1 MLRTLTA
8 ACALLALATPAL
20 SQDGAVLRDAVAAY
34 DQSTNAERLAVLTGQ
49 LEAAGLDY
57 EIQTF
62 EGGARGQPMTGS
74 NVVVTL
80 GEGERD
86 LLLTAH
92 YDAVVLQSGELADG
106 LVDNAAS
113 TVALIEAAK
122 VLRDRDLNH
131 RVQIIFLDQEE
142 LGLIGARK
150 WIEAHG
156 LADVAAVVNSDVA
169 GYGDTLMYGQNNG
182 PQSAFMTRAVQ
193 ELCAERAMQCVGY
206 PVYPPSDDR
215 AFSGAGR
222 PAGAPASAVVP
233 TVSLGFQDEVGAH
246 QMWLAFNGGE
256 TNGLAEGFVPRVFQ
270 LIHSADDTME
280 QIDPTTVKTAGEVYA
295 ALVERLDR
303 KLAE

>member
-8 ACALLALATPAL
+8 ACALLALATPAMA
-20 SQDGAVLRDAVAAY
+20 QDEAALLDAVAAY
-34 DQSTNAERLAVLTGQ
+34 EQPTNAGRLAVLTGQ
-49 LEAAGLDY
+49 LDAAGLDY

-142 LGLIGARK
+142 LGLIGASR
-150 WIEAHG
+150 WIEANGTDH
-156 LADVAAVVNSDVA
+156 VAAVVNSDVA
-169 GYGDTLMYGQNNG
+169 AFGDALMYGENNG
-182 PQSAFMTRAVQ
+182 ERSAFVLTALREECADRA
-193 ELCAERAMQCVGY
+193 LTCVGF

-215 AFSGAGR
+215 AFIAAEV
-222 PAGAPASAVVP
+222 PVV
-233 TVSLGFQDEVGAH
+233 SIGFQNRIGAH

-256 TNGLAEGFVPRVFQ
+256 NPGLAQGFVPEVFQ
-270 LIHSADDTME
+270 LIHSEGDVIEAV
-280 QIDPTTVKTAGEVYA
+280 DPATVALAAEVYA
-295 ALVERLDR
+295 DLITRLV
-303 KLAE
+303 AAAQ

>member
-8 ACALLALATPAL
+8 ACALLALATPAMA
-20 SQDGAVLRDAVAAY
+20 QDVAALLDAVAAY
-34 DQSTNAERLAVLTGQ
+34 EQPTNAERLAVLTGQ
-49 LEAAGLDY
+49 LDAAGLDY

-142 LGLIGARK
+142 LGLIGASR
-150 WIEAHG
+150 WIEANGTDH
-156 LADVAAVVNSDVA
+156 VAAVVNSDVA
-169 GYGDTLMYGQNNG
+169 AFGDALMYGENNG
-182 PQSAFMTRAVQ
+182 ERSAFVLTALREECADRA
-193 ELCAERAMQCVGY
+193 LTCVGF

-215 AFSGAGR
+215 AFIAAEV
-222 PAGAPASAVVP
+222 PVV
-233 TVSLGFQDEVGAH
+233 SIGFQNRVGAH

-256 TNGLAEGFVPRVFQ
+256 NPGLAQGFVPEVFQ
-270 LIHSADDTME
+270 LIHSEGDVIEAV
-280 QIDPTTVKTAGEVYA
+280 DPATVALAAEVYA
-295 ALVERLDR
+295 DLITRLD
-303 KLAE
+303 AAQ

>member
-20 SQDGAVLRDAVAAY
+20 AQDEAALLDTVAAY
-34 DQSTNAERLAVLTGQ
+34 EQPTNAERLAVLTGQ
-49 LEAAGLDY
+49 LDAAGLDY

-113 TVALIEAAK
+113 TVALIQAAK

-131 RVQIIFLDQEE
+131 RVQIIFFDQEE
-142 LGLIGARK
+142 LGLIGASR
-150 WIEAHG
+150 WIEANG
-156 LADVAAVVNSDVA
+156 TDRVAAVVNSDVA
-169 GYGDTLMYGQNNG
+169 AFGDALMYGENNG
-182 PQSAFMTRAVQ
+182 ERSAFVLSALREECADRA
-193 ELCAERAMQCVGY
+193 LTCVGF

-215 AFSGAGR
+215 AFIAAEV
-222 PAGAPASAVVP
+222 PVV
-233 TVSLGFQDEVGAH
+233 SIGFQNRVGAH

-256 TNGLAEGFVPRVFQ
+256 NPGLAQGFVPEVFQ
-270 LIHSADDTME
+270 LIHSEGDVIEAV
-280 QIDPTTVKTAGEVYA
+280 DPATVALAAEVYA
-295 ALVERLDR
+295 DLITRLD
-303 KLAE
+303 AAQ

>member
-8 ACALLALATPAL
+8 ACALLALSTPAL
-20 SQDGAVLRDAVAAY
+20 SQDDAVLRDAVAAY

-62 EGGARGQPMTGS
+62 EGGARGRPMTGS

-131 RVQIIFLDQEE
+131 RVQIIFFDQEE
-142 LGLIGARK
+142 LGLIGASR
-150 WIEAHG
+150 WIEANG
-156 LADVAAVVNSDVA
+156 TERVAAVVNSDVA
-169 GYGDTLMYGQNNG
+169 AFGDALMYGENNG
-182 PQSAFMTRAVQ
+182 ERSSFVLTALREECADRA
-193 ELCAERAMQCVGY
+193 LTCIGF

-215 AFSGAGR
+215 AFIAAEV
-222 PAGAPASAVVP
+222 PVV
-233 TVSLGFQDEVGAH
+233 SIGFQNRVGAH

-256 TNGLAEGFVPRVFQ
+256 APGLAQGFVPEVFQ
-270 LIHSADDTME
+270 LIHSEGDVIEAV
-280 QIDPTTVKTAGEVYA
+280 DPATVALAAEVYA
-295 ALVERLDR
+295 DLITRLDASTR
-303 KLAE
+303 

>member
-8 ACALLALATPAL
+8 ACALLALATPAMA
-20 SQDGAVLRDAVAAY
+20 QDEAALLDAVAAY
-34 DQSTNAERLAVLTGQ
+34 EQPTNAERLAVLTGQ
-49 LEAAGLDY
+49 LDAAGLDY

-131 RVQIIFLDQEE
+131 RVQIIFFDQEE
-142 LGLIGARK
+142 LGLIGASR
-150 WIEAHG
+150 WIEANGTDH
-156 LADVAAVVNSDVA
+156 VAAVVNSDVA
-169 GYGDTLMYGQNNG
+169 AFGDALMYGENNG
-182 PQSAFMTRAVQ
+182 ERSAFVLTALREECADRA
-193 ELCAERAMQCVGY
+193 LTCVGF

-215 AFSGAGR
+215 AFIAAEV
-222 PAGAPASAVVP
+222 PVV
-233 TVSLGFQDEVGAH
+233 SIGFQNRVGAH

-256 TNGLAEGFVPRVFQ
+256 NPGLAQGFVPEVFQ
-270 LIHSADDTME
+270 LIHSEGDVIEAV
-280 QIDPTTVKTAGEVYA
+280 DPATVALAAEVYA
-295 ALVERLDR
+295 DLITRLD
-303 KLAE
+303 AAQ